1 MEDFNFVEMI
11 RLVIGLVEHRCGVS
25 LMWSPFTGTW
35 RYHWYDF
42 VYEERPHP
50 KISLLFYSET
60 S

>member
-11 RLVIGLVEHRCGVS
+11 RLVIGLVEHRCDVS

-42 VYEERPHP
+42 VYEERPQP
-50 KISLLFYSET
+50 KT